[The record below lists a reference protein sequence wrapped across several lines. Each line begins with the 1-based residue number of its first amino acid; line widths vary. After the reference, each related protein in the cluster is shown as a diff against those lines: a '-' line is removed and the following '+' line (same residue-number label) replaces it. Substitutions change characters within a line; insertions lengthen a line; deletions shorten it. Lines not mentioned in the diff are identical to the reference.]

1 MDTDALAFIN
11 DALTTLEQALHDRGS
26 DLRNL
31 QLATL
36 SPEGRP
42 GLRTIVLRRFD
53 RTPPTAEFHSDAR
66 AAKCRDVAYAQSV
79 ALLAWSAPDKLQ
91 LRFEGTARLHR
102 ADDLARARW
111 DDLSPNARNAY
122 GLKSFPGHTVAAP
135 GGDAHLAPDEQFQQF
150 AVLIVT
156 LSNVDVLRLE
166 GEGGQTRAYG
176 RFMPSGLEASW
187 VGP

>member
-1 MDTDALAFIN
+1 MDTDARSFIDQALATF
-11 DALTTLEQALHDRGS
+11 EHALHDRGS

-42 GLRTIVLRRFD
+42 GLRTVVLRQFD
-53 RTPPTAEFHSDAR
+53 RAAPTAEFHSDAR
-66 AAKCRDVAYAQSV
+66 AAKCRDIAYARDVS
-79 ALLAWSAPDKLQ
+79 LLAWSAADKLQ
-91 LRFEGTARLHR
+91 LRFEGPARIHR
-102 ADDLARARW
+102 TDDFARARG
-111 DDLSPNARNAY
+111 DALAPNARKAY
-122 GLKSFPGHTVAAP
+122 GWRSSPGHTVAEP
-135 GGDAHLAPDEQFQQF
+135 GLDEHLPPDEQFQQF
-150 AVLIVT
+150 AVVIVS
-156 LSNVDVLRLE
+156 LANIDVLRLE